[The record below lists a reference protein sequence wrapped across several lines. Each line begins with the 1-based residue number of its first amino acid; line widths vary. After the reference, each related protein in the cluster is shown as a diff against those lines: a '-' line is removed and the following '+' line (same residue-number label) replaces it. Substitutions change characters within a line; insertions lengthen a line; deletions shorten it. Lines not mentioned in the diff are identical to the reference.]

1 MQQGHSFRTFLSPHK
16 SHCNYSTV
24 KDLAQAPATCPP
36 LSTVL
41 SYYGVEIG
49 ARPTYERLPRDG
61 RGGLSRPGTDHS
73 DDQPFKETSYDRAA

>member
-1 MQQGHSFRTFLSPHK
+1 MQPHAFEASLARHK
-16 SHCNYSTV
+16 RPSLYNPFN
-24 KDLAQAPATCPP
+24 DLAQAPATCPP

-41 SYYGVEIG
+41 NYYGVEIG

-73 DDQPFKETSYDRAA
+73 NDQPIKETSHDRTS